1 MQLVKREE
9 VKKVIWPAYEKDPG
23 YPIYKRDFAGPIGL
37 FAFQFQDYFTDVQI
51 NRFMDSLKLFG
62 LGYSWGGFES
72 LILRSYGKRTV
83 GDPRIMRT
91 MIRVYIGL
99 EDPQD
104 MINDLDQA
112 MTKMR
117 DA

>member
-1 MQLVKREE
+1 MTADVFRRRMHYYIHTVLQRLEIEWRGISV
-9 VKKVIWPAYEKDPG
+9 VDHCDDVV
-23 YPIYKRDFAGPIGL
+23 FA
-37 FAFQFQDYFTDVQI
+37 
-51 NRFMDSLKLFG
+51 
-62 LGYSWGGFES
+62 S

-83 GDPRIMRT
+83 GDPKIMRT

-99 EDPQD
+99 EDPED

-117 DA
+117 DV

>member
-1 MQLVKREE
+1 M
-9 VKKVIWPAYEKDPG
+9 IWPAYERIR
-23 YPIYKRDFAGPIGL
+23 YPFTRETFAGPIGL

-83 GDPRIMRT
+83 GDPKIMRT